1 MNRLNELFKNKAGHI
16 LNIYFTPGYPALN
29 DTVPIITTLASAGV
43 DLIEIGMPYSDP
55 LADGPTIQ
63 ASSQV
68 ALKNGMGLDL
78 LFDQVTKARQVV
90 DLPLILMGY
99 FNQVMQYGEERF
111 VAKARECGID
121 ALILPDLPVEEYEL
135 HYKTMFE
142 KYGMNIV
149 FLITP
154 QTPEARIRH
163 IDAVS
168 NSFIYM
174 VSSNAITGAKSGI
187 DEEQEVYFRRISQL
201 GLRNPRLIGFG
212 ISNKEGF
219 DKACESAQGAIIGS
233 AFISAIS
240 GTKPVELATRQFVDS
255 VLHG

>member
-1 MNRLNELFKNKAGHI
+1 MNRLNELFKRKTERI
-16 LNIYFTPGYPALN
+16 LNIYFTAGYPALN
-29 DTVPIITTLASAGV
+29 DTVPIIKALAEAGV

-68 ALKNGMGLDL
+68 ALKNGMSLEL
-78 LFDQVTKARQVV
+78 LFQQVTEARKTVEI
-90 DLPLILMGY
+90 PLILMGY

-111 VAKARECGID
+111 VSRAKECGID

-135 HYKTMFE
+135 HYRSMFE
-142 KYGMNIV
+142 KQGMNIV

-163 IDAVS
+163 IDSVS
-168 NSFIYM
+168 SSFIYM
-174 VSSNAITGAKSGI
+174 VSSNAITGAKTGI
-187 DEEQEVYFRRISQL
+187 DTEQKIYFRRISEL

-219 DKACESAQGAIIGS
+219 DKACEFAQGAIIGS
-233 AFISAIS
+233 AFITAVARDM
-240 GTKPVELATRQFVDS
+240 PVEQTSSSFVKS
-255 VLHG
+255 ILHG

>member
-1 MNRLNELFKNKAGHI
+1 MNRLNELFKNKTGRI
-16 LNIYFTPGYPALN
+16 LNIYFTAGFPALN
-29 DTVPIITTLASAGV
+29 DTVPIITSLAAAGV

-68 ALKNGMGLDL
+68 ALKNGMGLDI
-78 LFDQVTKARQVV
+78 LFEQIIKARQVV

-99 FNQVMQYGEERF
+99 FNQVLQYGEERF
-111 VAKARECGID
+111 VLKARESGID

-135 HYKTMFE
+135 HYKKMFE
-142 KYGMNIV
+142 KHGMNIV

-154 QTPEARIRH
+154 QTTEARIRH
-163 IDAVS
+163 IDSVS

-187 DEEQEVYFRRISQL
+187 DKEQEFYFRRISQL

-233 AFISAIS
+233 AFITAIS
-240 GTKPVELATRQFVDS
+240 GNKPVEQATRQFIDS